1 MSDDRTQA
9 AVKATAQAIADDGAR
24 TVATGSESIPADE
37 VIAEPNPA
45 EYVAPH
51 FLQKTAP
58 HLAPAFGEL
67 LGMLCNLN
75 ARFAGERTVEAL
87 ATLSLAGE
95 HEWLEDKFLDWCQMY
110 FEIRGSLDRLSPRNG
125 NDPWRLYQDC
135 YQEFNQLFG
144 ERIVQPGTINSSVL
158 NLSQRSMLSEFAAQV
173 MGPDLKCYAETGRD
187 RYASAASRYNA
198 NHLVD
203 GYDRQVDAFTA
214 FLLRIAQH
222 LPADYAQHDGPEW
235 LTDIQTKVTR
245 RAEDLTFLRY
255 VTCVLSVND
264 AEKRQLAPDIWARFT
279 WDVYHGGSVG
289 VVLTSPS
296 PEPSAGR
303 TTRHHLAFRRDG
315 WLCHREFSWLRV
327 QPDYLP
333 DERRS
338 ELAVSWYVLDT
349 LTSHLY
355 EAWGRLDPG
364 QVVSRGLESDATEE
378 EQTAALVVAL
388 AEPDVADFETP
399 VAKRPRPP
407 QLRLKRI
414 RAILTT
420 HFGCE
425 WSMAKGSEQKVYRPG
440 GKQFTFGCHG
450 IDRMVHPV
458 QIKNCL
464 GKLGIPLADFLAARG

>member
-1 MSDDRTQA
+1 MSDDPPQA
-9 AVKATAQAIADDGAR
+9 AVKATAQAITDDDAR
-24 TVATGSESIPADE
+24 AVATGSGSVPADE

-51 FLQKTAP
+51 YLQKTAP
-58 HLAPAFGEL
+58 HLAHAFGEL

-75 ARFAGERTVEAL
+75 ARFAGKRTVEAQ

-95 HEWLEDKFLDWCQMY
+95 HELLEEKFLAWCQMY
-110 FEIRGSLDRLSPRNG
+110 FNIRGSLDRLSPRNG

-135 YQEFNQLFG
+135 YEEFNQLL
-144 ERIVQPGTINSSVL
+144 EKRIVQPGTINSSVL
-158 NLSQRSMLSEFAAQV
+158 NLSQRFMQSDFADQV
-173 MGPDLKCYAETGRD
+173 MSPDMKCYAETGRD
-187 RYASAASRYNA
+187 RFASAASRYSA
-198 NHLVD
+198 YQLGAGFAREVK
-203 GYDRQVDAFTA
+203 AFRE
-214 FLLRIAQH
+214 FLQQIAQH
-222 LPADYAQHDGPEW
+222 LPADYAQDNGPEW
-235 LTDIQTKVTR
+235 LTDIQTKVTQ
-245 RAEDLTFLRY
+245 RAEDLTVLRY
-255 VTCVLSVND
+255 VLCVLSVND
-264 AEKRQLAPDIWARFT
+264 AEKRQLAPDLWARFT

-289 VVLTSPS
+289 VVLTSSS
-296 PEPSAGR
+296 PEPSGER
-303 TTRHHLAFRRDG
+303 TTKHLLAFRRDG
-315 WLCHREFSWLRV
+315 WLCHREYSWLRV

-349 LTSHLY
+349 LTSPLY

-364 QVVSRGLESDATEE
+364 VVSRGLEADATEE

-388 AEPDVADFETP
+388 AEPDVAEVETP
-399 VAKRPRPP
+399 VAKLPRLP

-414 RAILTT
+414 RAILKR

-425 WSMAKGSEQKVYRPG
+425 WSKAKGSEQKVYRQG

-450 IDRMVHPV
+450 IDRKLHPV

-464 GKLGIPLADFLAARG
+464 GKLGIPLGDFIAACG